1 MELPKI
7 PKEQLTKHLREI
19 VGDADVEFDPIVDPT
34 DIVDL
39 QVDPDSYYE
48 GRLKAAKMLI
58 ESRKKLNEIK
68 RNNPSSKENY

>member
-39 QVDPDSYYE
+39 HVAPDSYYE
-48 GRLKAAKMLI
+48 GRLMAAKM
-58 ESRKKLNEIK
+58 
-68 RNNPSSKENY
+68 